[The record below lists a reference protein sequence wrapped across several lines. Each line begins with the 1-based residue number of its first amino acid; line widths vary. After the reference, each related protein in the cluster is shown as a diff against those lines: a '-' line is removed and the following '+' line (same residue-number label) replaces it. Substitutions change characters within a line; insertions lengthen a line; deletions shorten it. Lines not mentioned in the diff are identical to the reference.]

1 MICLRFGV
9 YGLGFRVLLI
19 EKNMADFPF
28 STQFSLLY
36 FNVSELS
43 FVRMTINEIP
53 GQFGWFTV
61 PNRGE
66 VQ

>member
-1 MICLRFGV
+1 MW
-9 YGLGFRVLLI
+9 VLLI

>member
-1 MICLRFGV
+1 
-9 YGLGFRVLLI
+9 
-19 EKNMADFPF
+19 MADFPF

-53 GQFGWFTV
+53 GQFGWFT
-61 PNRGE
+61 NRGE
-66 VQ
+66 VQQNVLRKRQLERPNINWTRQFR